1 MTKRKIHKLK
11 QIQHDST
18 MEYGEAAAQVAA
30 EASIAARQSKK
41 AHGSSDQERAQ
52 PTVWHCGNCGGTEHN
67 MLMCKKNAEIS
78 SESAV
83 STTYIGFLF
92 DGNEI
97 EEL

>member
-1 MTKRKIHKLK
+1 M
-11 QIQHDST
+11 
-18 MEYGEAAAQVAA
+18 
-30 EASIAARQSKK
+30 
-41 AHGSSDQERAQ
+41 
-52 PTVWHCGNCGGTEHN
+52 P
-67 MLMCKKNAEIS
+67 MCKKDAEIF

>member
-1 MTKRKIHKLK
+1 MVVVIKKERNQL
-11 QIQHDST
+11 HDAVET
-18 MEYGEAAAQVAA
+18 AAGLNTTCQCA
-30 EASIAARQSKK
+30 KK
-41 AHGSSDQERAQ
+41 D
-52 PTVWHCGNCGGTEHN
+52 
-67 MLMCKKNAEIS
+67 AEIS